1 MVDDVREDI
10 ESLLDSEG
18 EGEVV
23 AADVFRHLVTN
34 STTFFVFI
42 SLDEL
47 VNEFLCKSI
56 TLKSIPWRDMNL
68 GSPEL
73 KIICDDR

>member
-1 MVDDVREDI
+1 MVDDVRENI
-10 ESLLDSEG
+10 QTLLDREG
-18 EGEVV
+18 EREVV

-47 VNEFLCKSI
+47 VNDFLCKSI
-56 TLKSIPWRDMNL
+56 TLRSIP
-68 GSPEL
+68 
-73 KIICDDR
+73 